1 VRYISPI
8 RHLEIDTNQVD
19 ATGNLPKSV
28 LNLAKKRLLA
38 EIDLSQTQTVWV
50 GSIEMTKNDVLKWFE
65 ALTQSGEFGFHVL
78 IARDGIL
85 LDFLEKQ
92 HLEAGERFNWY
103 YYQDEKANFK
113 NINFISFIS
122 LYYKTSFNKILID
135 ALEKQNERL
144 VDTLLNQN
152 PVLMTGFDED
162 STWLKIQHYVKDK
175 LERFEGVVI
184 DIKNKKN
191 YTTDELKQYYDT
203 DMLLC
208 LNHLPD
214 SFQKLR
220 DDYGVALINL
230 SGFSWNRSKYAF
242 AQEVILIAQTLEC
255 SPRET
260 HMIQERIKWYEVNL
274 PASAQNTSG
283 GCASSG
289 KSLLNIVF
297 LLVFLA
303 NFIRVIGTCGSSKY
317 YDSNTSQP
325 SYKFQDMTTQKIH
338 FLPADQKRKDEL
350 DSLKSKILSRPSG
363 ANTRPLQD
371 SLAKYVEE
379 LSVLETKKVN
389 MQELRLHQMQID
401 RSILTRRLDSV
412 KISKLPKSKF
422 E

>member
-19 ATGNLPKSV
+19 ATGNMPKSV
-28 LNLAKKRLLA
+28 LTLAKKRLLA

-65 ALTQSGEFGFHVL
+65 ALTQSGELGFHAM
-78 IARDGIL
+78 IARDRVL

-92 HLEAGERFNWY
+92 RLEAGAFFNW
-103 YYQDEKANFK
+103 DLTENEDDH
-113 NINFISFIS
+113 FISFVS
-122 LYYKTSFNKILID
+122 PYYKTSFNKVLVE
-135 ALEKQNERL
+135 ALEKQQAPL
-144 VDTLLNQN
+144 IDTLLHYN
-152 PVLMTGFDED
+152 PILMTGFDED

-289 KSLLNIVF
+289 KSLLNIFF
-297 LLVFLA
+297 LLVFVA
-303 NFIRVIGTCGSSKY
+303 NFIRVLGTCGSSKY
-317 YDSNTSQP
+317 FDSNTSQP

-338 FLPADQKRKDEL
+338 FLPADQQRKLEL
-350 DSLKSKILSRPSG
+350 DSLKSRILSRPSG

-389 MQELRLHQMQID
+389 MQEFRLHQLQID

-412 KISKLPKSKF
+412 KIPKLPKSKF